1 LRRYGSGSILFGSFG
16 GLASVEPGAALI
28 AVVVVPRG
36 GGSFDEINAGGSNF
50 ALQRTAKGQRSLAD
64 GSARRR

>member
-1 LRRYGSGSILFGSFG
+1 VGSLRLSPEL
-16 GLASVEPGAALI
+16 PLI
-28 AVVVVPRG
+28 AVVVVPRRE
-36 GGSFDEINAGGSNF
+36 GSFDEVNSGGSNF